1 MIQTVRMFGA
11 FPLSFSSV
19 VFLYFSSEP
28 LVARAAAGCR
38 YKVPFTTELVFYAA
52 RYFYRF
58 AKCRPGQKPKGVE
71 PPYRRV
77 YMCTVRCVSC
87 ACVCVCAFF
96 PFCTPFEKPAL
107 AGQGKKTP
115 LQTASPFWA
124 TLLNNKARCSK
135 HVRGSN
141 ALPSFPLSWLFA
153 FFGHHPVN
161 GTRKGVTW
169 GSEMGRTSERERDS
183 QEPAGFYR
191 QLQVRQRKWRDEERE
206 GDSCRC
212 SRRRIINKS
221 LIKLASL
228 SP

>member
-115 LQTASPFWA
+115 LQTTTPFWA

-153 FFGHHPVN
+153 FFLATIRWTVHAKESREEVRWGE
-161 GTRKGVTW
+161 RAKGRGIARSQLAFT
-169 GSEMGRTSERERDS
+169 GSCRCDRESGETESERETVAD
-183 QEPAGFYR
+183 AAADG
-191 QLQVRQRKWRDEERE
+191 
-206 GDSCRC
+206 
-212 SRRRIINKS
+212 
-221 LIKLASL
+221 
-228 SP
+228 